1 MSDKRQL
8 RVKLLPDW
16 VDLSSEYLDGPPT
29 VIRESSVSPGAL
41 QFSISQYESGE
52 MPDPSDDD
60 LINLSIDVGEQ
71 SEAGQFL
78 SSLSGKCQFGRFGS
92 AIFQSEEIPHFSNMA
107 S

>member
-1 MSDKRQL
+1 MSDERQL
-8 RVKLLPDW
+8 RVELLPDW

-71 SEAGQFL
+71 SEQVSF
-78 SSLSGKCQFGRFGS
+78 
-92 AIFQSEEIPHFSNMA
+92 
-107 S
+107 